1 MPASASEWDVR
12 HREAAK
18 RTVAEPADIV
28 GEWLP
33 LLPKGSALDLACGT
47 GRHTLLLAACGQAV
61 TAIDWSAAALE
72 IVEER
77 ARKADLRVRRMDA
90 AALAA
95 GHFGKGIQLIQ
106 ADLEQISLPDESFDL
121 ILCLQYLQRSLFPQI
136 SRALRP
142 EGVLLFETF
151 TRAQLQYAEGPRN
164 PEHLLD
170 PSELRT
176 AFPKLRVLF
185 YRELSAGQGIASL
198 IARKPVQSGAA
209 SARCAYR
216 GDRGG

>member
-1 MPASASEWDVR
+1 MPASASEWDIR
-12 HREAAK
+12 HRKAAK
-18 RTVAEPADIV
+18 RTIAEPADIV

-33 LLPKGSALDLACGT
+33 LLPKGPALDLACGT

-72 IVEER
+72 ILEER
-77 ARKADLRVRRMDA
+77 ARKANLRVRRVDA
-90 AALAA
+90 AVLAA
-95 GHFGKGIQLIQ
+95 GHAGKGIQLIQ
-106 ADLEQISLPDESFDL
+106 ADLEQINLPEESFDL

-142 EGVLLFETF
+142 GGVLLFETF

-164 PEHLLD
+164 PAYLLEGG
-170 PSELRT
+170 ELQA
-176 AFPKLRVLF
+176 AFPHLQVLF

-198 IARKPVQSGAA
+198 IARKPSQS
-209 SARCAYR
+209 SFR
-216 GDRGG
+216 